1 MEGGRERRKLRR
13 YRAHVPVEFRS
24 AALRGAGEITNISK
38 AGLFI
43 RAHLLPMPGDRL
55 AITIRPASPASFV
68 IHGAVCWN
76 TDQLPESERSSPGF
90 GVQIPETDP
99 RFLAFYEEMLTT

>member
-1 MEGGRERRKLRR
+1 MQGGRERRKLRR
-13 YRAHVPVEFRS
+13 HRAHVPVEFRS

-43 RAHLLPMPGDRL
+43 RARLLPLPGDEL

-68 IHGAVCWN
+68 VRGAVRWN
-76 TDQLPESERSSPGF
+76 TDQLPESERVSPGF
-90 GVQIPETDP
+90 GVLVPESDP
-99 RFLAFYEEMLTT
+99 RFLAFFEEMLTT